1 MTAHPLPLA
10 GSVASDLCCRWM
22 APAMNMAAAASAVH
36 VPAADRAAAG
46 WAAAHG
52 ASPPRVAT
60 RTPGLDARSVGAARE
75 FSVATMRRWGVA
87 NRVDDIGIVVS
98 ELLTNALR
106 HGVPDTAPPRRRWP
120 LRLGLV
126 QPGRYV
132 LCAVADPGRRLPEPK
147 APDYLAE
154 SGRGLHVISALS
166 DAWGCTTPTE
176 AGKVVWAVFS
186 VQFSQPPA
194 PVRWPAGYETVGRYG
209 L

>member
-1 MTAHPLPLA
+1 
-10 GSVASDLCCRWM
+10 M

-36 VPAADRAAAG
+36 VLAPDQVAAG
-46 WAAAHG
+46 WAAANW
-52 ASPPRVAT
+52 ARPPRVAT

-87 NRVDDIGIVVS
+87 DRVDDIGIVVS

-106 HGVPDTAPPRRRWP
+106 HGVPDSEPPRRWP

-132 LCAVADPGRRLPEPK
+132 LCAVSDPGRRLPEPK
-147 APDYLAE
+147 EPDYLAE
-154 SGRGLHVISALS
+154 SGRGLHVIGALS
-166 DAWGCTTPTE
+166 DTWGCTMPTE

-186 VQFSQPPA
+186 VQFSQPPEA
-194 PVRWPAGYETVGRYG
+194 VCCPAGYQAAGRYG